1 MKPTKEEIAKLYE
14 EYEYYI
20 GYIVWYFLAQHPTF
34 IYMKQD
40 MMAECAYR
48 FVQIMQKYDGN
59 ISKISTYLHTQ
70 LPYYLMNMLAKEA
83 KLTTGEA
90 LYIEELETWDAYVDE
105 AEPEDLYAF
114 DDIILNAR
122 CSTQQREVLRR
133 KFVYDQQ
140 DEVIASELGI
150 SQQAVNRIYQRAKER
165 IKQRIEDDRLLEEIE
180 SQE

>member
-1 MKPTKEEIAKLYE
+1 
-14 EYEYYI
+14 
-20 GYIVWYFLAQHPTF
+20 
-34 IYMKQD
+34 
-40 MMAECAYR
+40 
-48 FVQIMQKYDGN
+48 
-59 ISKISTYLHTQ
+59 
-70 LPYYLMNMLAKEA
+70 MLAKEA

-105 AEPEDLYAF
+105 SEPEDLYAF